1 MYSDGSNSDGSS
13 DQEDAGRDKKALKR
27 SGGKSTEKKKKHDKH
42 KKHKKSKK
50 HKKHR
55 HHSDDDSEG
64 KSDDESV
71 STENRKRPQQPS
83 PERYTGKEAKGD
95 RGLQRGRDP
104 PQEHPRQDREERLL
118 KLDGP
123 SSRWDSPGVGE
134 GRQVHTGANHD
145 HSKSQRTRPQMEGRD
160 DNSHRHDERYQRE
173 SNRRRSPPV
182 ARSRSRS
189 NDHPRDRV
197 EPRERRRYTDGD
209 NRRGG
214 EGGAP
219 HHTGPVRHEEHY
231 RGNKNGRE
239 HRAAS
244 PTYQHNAT
252 RFDEGR
258 RGLNRR
264 NDNFG
269 EYNTGSGS
277 RRAQEHSGGGD
288 DGRQRRYPSPNQSYR
303 GQQQQQR
310 GRERPYPGDERDE
323 RQHRG
328 DNRNEFRNQRAN
340 REPHAE
346 ENRDRRGPA
355 PDDRNRR
362 ERNEDRER
370 ERGRE
375 ATKGDSRPVEVKVER
390 TSSSPTNARGR
401 AHSHNTVGNQS
412 EPGSSGNRRGR
423 ERSPM
428 GRGPRRPPF
437 RPEQENEEEQFEW
450 GGGRR
455 EADSNRPQTRQPHV
469 PRMIKAEELAVKKE
483 EPGSDSEPAEP
494 PKQKP
499 NFALSGK
506 LTEETNKVNGTVIAY
521 AEPPGAR
528 KPKRRWRLYPFKGE
542 QTLPTL
548 YIHRQSCYLIGR
560 DRKVCD
566 LPVDHPSCSKQHA
579 VLQYRLV
586 PYQKDDGSTSQR
598 VRPYIIDL
606 ESANGT
612 FVNNKKIEPKRY
624 VELLEKDVLKFGFS
638 SREYVLLHENSKE
651 DNEDDD
657 GYEVSPTSKPFAGA
671 NSNVGPN

>member
-27 SGGKSTEKKKKHDKH
+27 SGGKSAEKKKKHDKH

-55 HHSDDDSEG
+55 HQSDDDSEG

-145 HSKSQRTRPQMEGRD
+145 HSKSTMLLG
-160 DNSHRHDERYQRE
+160 S
-173 SNRRRSPPV
+173 
-182 ARSRSRS
+182 
-189 NDHPRDRV
+189 
-197 EPRERRRYTDGD
+197 TKG
-209 NRRGG
+209 
-214 EGGAP
+214 GGAL
-219 HHTGPVRHEEHY
+219 TGETITMANIIPAVDREGPKNIPAVETTGVNGVIRLRISPTVGSSSNNVDVNGRTQATSGTNVSIEATIETSSGTNAQTENPTQRRIGIGGVRHRTIEAVESGMRIESGNGVGKP
-231 RGNKNGRE
+231 RGV
-239 HRAAS
+239 
-244 PTYQHNAT
+244 TV
-252 RFDEGR
+252 
-258 RGLNRR
+258 
-264 NDNFG
+264 
-269 EYNTGSGS
+269 
-277 RRAQEHSGGGD
+277 
-288 DGRQRRYPSPNQSYR
+288 
-303 GQQQQQR
+303 GQW
-310 GRERPYPGDERDE
+310 
-323 RQHRG
+323 
-328 DNRNEFRNQRAN
+328 
-340 REPHAE
+340 
-346 ENRDRRGPA
+346 
-355 PDDRNRR
+355 
-362 ERNEDRER
+362 
-370 ERGRE
+370 
-375 ATKGDSRPVEVKVER
+375 
-390 TSSSPTNARGR
+390 
-401 AHSHNTVGNQS
+401 SHNTAGNQS

-428 GRGPRRPPF
+428 GRGQRRPPF

-455 EADSNRPQTRQPHV
+455 EADSNRPGQTRQPHV